1 VTTPEKVEKLHA
13 FRDGSAAL
21 EYLLEEGHYDKREPV
36 RPMHITVPDGWDDTA
51 IAAAGTPMPP
61 LAWCEGKMQ
70 TRYTLTDWRKR
81 QVVMTMLEM
90 QGITAVQKYYETNYD
105 LKEVLDKDDNLV
117 SSERGKE
124 YVAQSPVV
132 IISKF

>member
-1 VTTPEKVEKLHA
+1 
-13 FRDGSAAL
+13 
-21 EYLLEEGHYDKREPV
+21 
-36 RPMHITVPDGWDDTA
+36 
-51 IAAAGTPMPP
+51 
-61 LAWCEGKMQ
+61 
-70 TRYTLTDWRKR
+70 
-81 QVVMTMLEM
+81 MLEM